1 MKVEICVEIEWPCPH
16 CGHLQEQQVTVA
28 FSKGIKKR
36 PQAPTLCRLA
46 CSACGHQSPLQ
57 IFLDTVPGVAIRTPS
72 TVFESWLSE
81 HHHYDEFIK
90 SWHGAVRNP
99 CPN

>member
-1 MKVEICVEIEWPCPH
+1 MKVEICVEIEWPCPR
-16 CGHLQEQQVTVA
+16 CGHLHEQQVTVA
-28 FSKGIKKR
+28 IDKGIKNY

-57 IFLDTVPGVAIRTPS
+57 ITLATAGSVGIKTPS
-72 TVFESWLSE
+72 TIDQPWPAE
-81 HHHYDEFIK
+81 HHHYDAFIK
-90 SWHGAVRNP
+90 SWNGAARNP